1 MSDAAALATLHP
13 AVGLLQLLAA
23 GLLVAII
30 LSTLHT
36 AWSLTHPPRRTYG
49 WAVARRVAGDP
60 SELEPSRPYDVFTF
74 RGVRH
79 ELPAW
84 RVPADNPEGPI
95 VVLTH
100 GWGSSR
106 VGGLKRLAPV
116 LPHAREAVLW
126 DLPGHGEAPGTAR
139 MGTDEHLDL
148 AALLDTLSPPD
159 RPVPIVLFGWSLG
172 AGVCLRAAAE
182 NAGRHDIRAVIAE
195 APYIHAP
202 TPARIARCTRP
213 TARLRAVS
221 IRSRAFRPASRTR
234 AISIGAAS
242 LSWSSSTQLST
253 RWRTRWIAIPARRW
267 IRSMPSRP
275 ASKTAASGA
284 PSAASCWMSSTVRS
298 EMARTSSDAST
309 ATART
314 ACTQASAR
322 SPFVWAAAA
331 GAITPASTA
340 PSTIRIPIGRIH
352 SVSMVHSS

>member
-60 SELEPSRPYDVFTF
+60 SELEPSRPYEVFTF

-79 ELPAW
+79 DLPAW
-84 RVPADNPEGPI
+84 RVPADNPDGPI

-202 TPARIARCTRP
+202 TLARSVIRLRGLPHTINLPLAMMLLGARLGVGPRWTNFARDRHAKRLGPIPLTVIHGNDDPVCPISDAQTIADSAPPPNARLVTIPHGGHNNLWTDPALEP
-213 TARLRAVS
+213 QSLRAVEDAL
-221 IRSRAFRPASRTR
+221 RA
-234 AISIGAAS
+234 
-242 LSWSSSTQLST
+242 
-253 RWRTRWIAIPARRW
+253 
-267 IRSMPSRP
+267 
-275 ASKTAASGA
+275 
-284 PSAASCWMSSTVRS
+284 
-298 EMARTSSDAST
+298 
-309 ATART
+309 
-314 ACTQASAR
+314 ACPPKAD
-322 SPFVWAAAA
+322 PGDHAA
-331 GAITPASTA
+331 G
-340 PSTIRIPIGRIH
+340 
-352 SVSMVHSS
+352 V